1 MPSKPG
7 FAMSEFNLM
16 PEKIARYRSTAIERR
31 ERSKEALALRK
42 EVAWSVARKAAKL
55 LKQRFGATR
64 VIIFGSLVNEDSF
77 TRWSDVDVAAWG
89 LAPDQTFQAIGAV
102 MDLGDEVPANLVD
115 VNTCRPSLL
124 KVIEND
130 GVEL

>member
-1 MPSKPG
+1 
-7 FAMSEFNLM
+7 MSEINLT
-16 PEKIARYRSTAIERR
+16 PEKIARYRSTAIERQ
-31 ERSKEALALRK
+31 ERSREAIALRK
-42 EVAWSVARKAAKL
+42 EVAWSVARKAARL

-64 VIIFGSLVNEDSF
+64 VVIFGSLVNEDSI
-77 TRWSDVDVAAWG
+77 TRWSDADVAAWG

-102 MDLGDEVPANLVD
+102 MDLGDEVPVNLVD

-124 KVIEND
+124 KVIEKD

>member
-1 MPSKPG
+1 MPSRTG
-7 FAMSEFNLM
+7 LAMSEFDLT

-102 MDLGDEVPANLVD
+102 MDLGDEVPVNLVD
-115 VNTCRPSLL
+115 VNTCRPSLI
-124 KVIEND
+124 KVIEKD

>member
-1 MPSKPG
+1 
-7 FAMSEFNLM
+7 MSEFNLM